1 MNQGLFGSSEVK
13 WLFFDSPTPYK
24 EYNSLFKQEVLNYVM
39 KILFTYLKPY
49 KWLVVLTLALA
60 AINTGFSLI
69 DPIIFGKLVKLAYDH
84 QKTPDGLYNWP
95 NFLSILLMLLLASIG
110 VAMVSRIAKNF
121 QDYFLNVIIQ
131 KFGANVFTDG
141 LKHAMKLPYQDF
153 EDQRSGETLSVL
165 SKVRSDTEK
174 FMSYC
179 INVLFGIVIGV
190 VFISVYAANI
200 HPTLPLVYFGGIIL
214 LVIITNLLSKKIK
227 IIQKTIVSQTT
238 ALAGSTTESLRNIEL
253 VKSLGLT
260 NQEVNR
266 LNKNTFKILGFEL
279 TKVKKIRSISFIQ
292 GTFINTLRQVI
303 LFILMW
309 LVYRRVM
316 PAEELVTMQ
325 IFSFFVFGP
334 LQEIGN
340 ILLSYREAEASLNN
354 FNNLMIKP
362 PELQPAHPK
371 HLGEIK
377 TLVFQQVGFKHQTA
391 QQKAIDNIEF
401 SVDIGETIAFV
412 GPSGS
417 GKTTLMKLLVG
428 LYRPQQGKI
437 LYNGIDETSINFDDL
452 RNQIGFVTQDTQLF
466 SGTIKENLT
475 FVNPEAK
482 DVDLHE
488 ALSKAS
494 CQGLLTRAEKGLD
507 TTIGEGGLKLSGG
520 EKQRIS
526 IARALLRKPRLLLF
540 DEATSA
546 LDSLTEEEITTT
558 IRQISSSRNQITI
571 LIAHRL
577 STIMHADR
585 IYVLEKGEIVETGSH
600 NSLLQEKGLYYALW
614 RQQIGERKTITTM
627 VPEQTLQG
635 SEKREAVS

>member
-1 MNQGLFGSSEVK
+1 
-13 WLFFDSPTPYK
+13 
-24 EYNSLFKQEVLNYVM
+24 M
-39 KILFTYLKPY
+39 KILLTYLKPY
-49 KWLVVLTLALA
+49 KWLVVLTLVLA

-84 QKTPDGLYNWP
+84 QKTPAGFYTWP
-95 NFLSILLMLLLASIG
+95 NFLSILLGLLLASIG

-141 LKHAMKLPYQDF
+141 LKHAMKLPYQEF

-165 SKVRSDTEK
+165 TKVRGDTEK

-190 VFISVYAANI
+190 VFISVYAAGI
-200 HPTLPLVYFGGIIL
+200 HPTLPLVYFGGIII

-227 IIQKTIVSQTT
+227 IIQKTIVKQTT

-309 LVYRRVM
+309 LVYRNVM

-354 FNNLMIKP
+354 FNNLMKKP
-362 PELQPAHPK
+362 PELQPALPK

-377 TLVFQQVGFKHQTA
+377 TLEFQGVAFKHQTA
-391 QQKAIDNIEF
+391 QQKAIDNIDF

-428 LYRPQQGKI
+428 LYRPQEGKI

-475 FVNPEAK
+475 FVNPSASEE
-482 DVDLHE
+482 DLHE
-488 ALSKAS
+488 ALNRAS
-494 CQGLLTRAEKGLD
+494 CQGLLVRAEKGLE

-526 IARALLRKPRLLLF
+526 IARALLRKPHLLLF

-600 NSLLQEKGLYYALW
+600 NRLLQEKGLYYAMW
-614 RQQIGERKTITTM
+614 RQQIGERKSSASTI
-627 VPEQTLQG
+627 PEQTLQV
-635 SEKREAVS
+635 SDKTEAVS